1 MRADHVGLAQLRA
14 YQSEVAR
21 PQVRAAERS
30 EQAASGEDRPVE
42 AEIVDAAAPRDLGKG
57 KLLDIYG

>member
-1 MRADHVGLAQLRA
+1 MRADQVGLAQLRA
-14 YQSEVAR
+14 YQNEVAR

-30 EQAASGEDRPVE
+30 EQVAPGEDRPVDSE
-42 AEIVDAAAPRDLGKG
+42 AVDAVAPRDLGKG